1 MKQIIAVIL
10 FCLFSYSVGGI
21 RYYLEGYIEGYD
33 EAKET
38 YSEMVDIYRELY
50 LEYFNECIK
59 HPCYEPDSI

>member
-10 FCLFSYSVGGI
+10 LCLVSYSIGSI
-21 RYYLEGYIEGYD
+21 IYYLEGYIEGYD

-38 YSEMVDIYRELY
+38 YSKRVDIYKKLY
-50 LEYFNECIK
+50 LEYFNECVK